1 MKNGKCPK
9 CNSSNVYY
17 KNYALDKVMVDGKST
32 EYVNYVC
39 TDCGYFETYITD
51 KYALSKIAA
60 RAEKTEDWKK
70 AG

>member
-9 CNSSNVYY
+9 CNSSNVYF
-17 KNYALDKVMVDGKST
+17 KPYALDKVTLDGRNV
-32 EYVNYVC
+32 EYVDYVC

-51 KYALSKIAA
+51 KNMLSKIPKL
-60 RAEKTEDWKK
+60 AEKVGDWKR